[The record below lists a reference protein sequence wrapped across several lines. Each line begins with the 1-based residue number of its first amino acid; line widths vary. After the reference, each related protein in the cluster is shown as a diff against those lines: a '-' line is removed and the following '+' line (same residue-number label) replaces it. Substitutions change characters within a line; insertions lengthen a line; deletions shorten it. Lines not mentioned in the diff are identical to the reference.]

1 MEVMA
6 ETRMLS
12 EKCIWIYTADVKS
25 RQQYPKAHLSNHECQ
40 WMVRRLNRMQ
50 GFHMQ
55 ICSLIIPWQMEYVEV
70 YSLHIS
76 VILFNC
82 PSVRHGQSFYN
93 KLVLE
98 TYNEDLLMV
107 LMVADNKVLSV
118 NQHNPILWMWP

>member
-1 MEVMA
+1 
-6 ETRMLS
+6 
-12 EKCIWIYTADVKS
+12 
-25 RQQYPKAHLSNHECQ
+25 
-40 WMVRRLNRMQ
+40 MQ

-82 PSVRHGQSFYN
+82 PSVQHGQSFYD

-107 LMVADNKVLSV
+107 SMEADNKVLSV
-118 NQHNPILWMWP
+118 NQHNPILWM

>member
-1 MEVMA
+1 
-6 ETRMLS
+6 
-12 EKCIWIYTADVKS
+12 
-25 RQQYPKAHLSNHECQ
+25 
-40 WMVRRLNRMQ
+40 MQ

-76 VILFNC
+76 VICLI
-82 PSVRHGQSFYN
+82 VLQSDMVKVFYN

-107 LMVADNKVLSV
+107 SMVADNKVLSV
-118 NQHNPILWMWP
+118 NQHNPILWM

>member
-1 MEVMA
+1 
-6 ETRMLS
+6 
-12 EKCIWIYTADVKS
+12 
-25 RQQYPKAHLSNHECQ
+25 
-40 WMVRRLNRMQ
+40 MQ

-82 PSVRHGQSFYN
+82 PSVLHGQSFYN

-98 TYNEDLLMV
+98 TYYEYPLMV
-107 LMVADNKVLSV
+107 SMVADNKVCIV
-118 NQHNPILWMWP
+118 NQHNPILWM

>member
-1 MEVMA
+1 
-6 ETRMLS
+6 
-12 EKCIWIYTADVKS
+12 
-25 RQQYPKAHLSNHECQ
+25 
-40 WMVRRLNRMQ
+40 MQ

-82 PSVRHGQSFYN
+82 PSVPHGQKFYN

-98 TYNEDLLMV
+98 TYNENPLMV
-107 LMVADNKVLSV
+107 SMVAGNKVLSV
-118 NQHNPILWMWP
+118 NQHNPILWM

>member
-1 MEVMA
+1 
-6 ETRMLS
+6 
-12 EKCIWIYTADVKS
+12 
-25 RQQYPKAHLSNHECQ
+25 
-40 WMVRRLNRMQ
+40 MQ

-82 PSVRHGQSFYN
+82 PSVPHGQSFYN

-98 TYNEDLLMV
+98 TYNEDAGPEQSLV
-107 LMVADNKVLSV
+107 LFFSFLGS
-118 NQHNPILWMWP
+118 

>member
-1 MEVMA
+1 
-6 ETRMLS
+6 
-12 EKCIWIYTADVKS
+12 
-25 RQQYPKAHLSNHECQ
+25 
-40 WMVRRLNRMQ
+40 MQ

-82 PSVRHGQSFYN
+82 PSVPHGQSFYN

-98 TYNEDLLMV
+98 TYNEDPLMV
-107 LMVADNKVLSV
+107 SMVADNKVLRLINTIPSSG
-118 NQHNPILWMWP
+118 QGHRLYKSSFLPALL

>member
-1 MEVMA
+1 
-6 ETRMLS
+6 
-12 EKCIWIYTADVKS
+12 
-25 RQQYPKAHLSNHECQ
+25 
-40 WMVRRLNRMQ
+40 MQ

-82 PSVRHGQSFYN
+82 PSVPHGQSFYN

-98 TYNEDLLMV
+98 TYNEDPLMV
-107 LMVADNKVLSV
+107 SMVADKKVLSV
-118 NQHNPILWMWP
+118 NQHNPILWM

>member
-1 MEVMA
+1 
-6 ETRMLS
+6 
-12 EKCIWIYTADVKS
+12 
-25 RQQYPKAHLSNHECQ
+25 
-40 WMVRRLNRMQ
+40 MQ

-82 PSVRHGQSFYN
+82 PSVPHGQSFYN

-98 TYNEDLLMV
+98 TYNEDPLMV
-107 LMVADNKVLSV
+107 SMVADNKVLSV
-118 NQHNPILWMWP
+118 NQHNPILWM

>member
-1 MEVMA
+1 
-6 ETRMLS
+6 
-12 EKCIWIYTADVKS
+12 
-25 RQQYPKAHLSNHECQ
+25 
-40 WMVRRLNRMQ
+40 MQ

-55 ICSLIIPWQMEYVEV
+55 FCSLIIPWQMEYVEV

-107 LMVADNKVLSV
+107 SMVADNKVLSV
-118 NQHNPILWMWP
+118 NQHNPILWM

>member
-1 MEVMA
+1 
-6 ETRMLS
+6 
-12 EKCIWIYTADVKS
+12 
-25 RQQYPKAHLSNHECQ
+25 
-40 WMVRRLNRMQ
+40 MQ

-82 PSVRHGQSFYN
+82 VVVPCVLYMPSAQGQWHTVTITEKSSLFNCPSVPHGQSFYN

-98 TYNEDLLMV
+98 TYNEDPLMV
-107 LMVADNKVLSV
+107 SMVADKKVLSV
-118 NQHNPILWMWP
+118 NQHNPILWM

>member
-1 MEVMA
+1 
-6 ETRMLS
+6 
-12 EKCIWIYTADVKS
+12 
-25 RQQYPKAHLSNHECQ
+25 
-40 WMVRRLNRMQ
+40 MQ

-82 PSVRHGQSFYN
+82 PSVPHGQSFYN

-98 TYNEDLLMV
+98 NYNENPFMV
-107 LMVADNKVLSV
+107 SMVAGNKVLSV
-118 NQHNPILWMWP
+118 NQHNPILWM